1 MTHTPLQI
9 GENHNPQQA
18 RSDGSQ
24 TGDRDTKTGR
34 FLPGNKGG
42 PGREEGSMNFKTQWR
57 RVIKKLAEKNG
68 ISEDEIDDQMLVMV
82 FNQIQSGNFAFYK
95 DTIDRIYSP
104 VTSKLELSGGLENI
118 TTTTDAATAA
128 TKALS
133 DEYLLKFEQ
142 TLRDVA
148 DKEEAEANK
157 KLL

>member
-1 MTHTPLQI
+1 
-9 GENHNPQQA
+9 
-18 RSDGSQ
+18 
-24 TGDRDTKTGR
+24 
-34 FLPGNKGG
+34 
-42 PGREEGSMNFKTQWR
+42 MNFKTQWR